1 MAEGLRATNSNSV
14 VSDQQSV
21 GSSPCRNTSVLKQ
34 VIKPL
39 LRPSDGRSCHWFSVL
54 LNIT

>member
-1 MAEGLRATNSNSV
+1 MAEGLRAPNSNSV

-54 LNIT
+54 FNIT